1 MPLWDQIFGVMIM
14 PVWHLKL
21 FQESSHRR
29 SKKSKKRKRKRVSSS
44 SSSSSEEVEE
54 MEVWVEKNSKLFTR
68 SLLFVC
74 PCYLKEITLIIN
86 YMNWYR
92 SF

>member
-29 SKKSKKRKRKRVSSS
+29 SKKDKKSKKKKRKRVSSS

-54 MEVWVEKNSKLFTR
+54 IEVWVEKNSKLFPR
-68 SLLFVC
+68 SLLFMFVHV
-74 PCYLKEITLIIN
+74 I
-86 YMNWYR
+86 
-92 SF
+92 